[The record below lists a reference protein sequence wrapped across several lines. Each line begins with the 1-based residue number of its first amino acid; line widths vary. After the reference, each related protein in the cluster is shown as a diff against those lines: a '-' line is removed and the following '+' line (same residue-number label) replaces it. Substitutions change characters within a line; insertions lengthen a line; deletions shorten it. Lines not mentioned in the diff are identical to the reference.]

1 MTERREAPR
10 PTNILLILTDQF
22 RFDCLSCAGN
32 PVIRTPNLDRLARMG
47 CRFEHAYS
55 TSPLC
60 IPARTQ
66 LLTGMACWQ
75 TEVWGLSDR
84 LVPMMPTFATALSER
99 GYFTGA
105 VGKMHFESCNRVG
118 DIHEPHGFREL
129 IVSEEVSPLD
139 VAEEDDYARYLKRHG
154 YELGKYSHGRRSPD
168 YGREGYHA
176 QVSALPNEHFD
187 TTWTGDE
194 TLRMLDAHRQEPFCI
209 VSSFVKPHFPCELPS
224 DWPCPYDPAEI
235 PFRASY
241 NPEPDWQNETF
252 AHDAQSQKGALQVGW
267 LEENTLREFAAY
279 YYGNIELIDVQVG
292 RMLDY
297 LAQHGL
303 LDTTLVVFTSD
314 HGECLGERGEV
325 GKMTYYDES
334 TRVPMILAGPMVT
347 SPGAV
352 DPRPVILEDLCPTF
366 IAAGGVSVPD
376 GLIGR
381 NLLPFLADSELPGR
395 DAVFGIMGGPFH
407 FEPNVAT
414 CFVREGDW
422 KYMYQFAGGK
432 EKLFD
437 LANDP
442 VELND
447 LADDPTHHDRC
458 VRMNGRLASWFA
470 DNGARF
476 FTKNGRLRR
485 DLGR

>member
-1 MTERREAPR
+1 MAESRQTPR

-32 PVIRTPNLDRLARMG
+32 PVIRTPNLDRLARLG
-47 CRFEHAYS
+47 RRFEYAYS

-84 LVPMMPTFATALSER
+84 LTPMTPTFATALSQR

-118 DIHEPHGFREL
+118 DIHDSHGFQEL
-129 IVSEEVSPLD
+129 VVSEEVSPLD
-139 VAEEDDYARYLKRHG
+139 VVEEDDYAKYLKSHG
-154 YELGKYSHGRRSPD
+154 YDLGKYSHGRRSPD

-194 TLRMLDAHRQEPFCI
+194 TLRMLEAHRREPFCI

-224 DWPCPYDPAEI
+224 DRPCPYDPATL

-241 NPEPDWQNETF
+241 NPEPDWQSEKF
-252 AHDAQSQKGALQVGW
+252 VLEAQTQQNSLRLGW
-267 LEENTLREFAAY
+267 LEENTLREFAAH
-279 YYGNIELIDVQVG
+279 YYGNVELIDVQVG
-292 RMLDY
+292 RMLDF
-297 LAQHGL
+297 LEQQGL

-347 SPGAV
+347 NPGAV
-352 DPRPVILEDLCPTF
+352 DPRPAILEDLCPTLM
-366 IAAGGVSVPD
+366 AAGASVSD
-376 GLIGR
+376 GLIGQ
-381 NLLPFLADSELPGR
+381 NLLPLLADPELPGR
-395 DAVFGIMGGPFH
+395 DAVFGIMGGPYH
-407 FEPNVAT
+407 FEPDGAI

-422 KYMYQFAGGK
+422 KYMYQFAGDK
-432 EKLFD
+432 EKLYN

-442 VELND
+442 IELDD
-447 LADDPTHHDRC
+447 LADGPGYRAHCERLN
-458 VRMNGRLASWFA
+458 RRLATWFA

-485 DLGR
+485 DLSR